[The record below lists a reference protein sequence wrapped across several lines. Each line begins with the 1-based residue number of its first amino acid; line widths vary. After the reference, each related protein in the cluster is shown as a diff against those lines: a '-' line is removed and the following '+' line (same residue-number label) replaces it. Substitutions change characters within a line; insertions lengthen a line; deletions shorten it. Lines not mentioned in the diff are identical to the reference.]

1 MATSVLDQLSSKNNK
16 GTLWNILYE
25 KGVFHKLTNNDL
37 ENVKM
42 MFENTIN
49 QYKPAKNARANNL
62 RLIDLNK
69 DILTILINKI
79 EQYSVNNASVVQQQ
93 QQQQPHNPQLNYLE
107 QPTLVTSKE
116 ITNERLRQFEQG
128 LYLKEQEMQSVMKLK
143 KPEDIDFKDTN
154 DDPPLEM
161 EKSLQ
166 SMIERRR
173 NDFNQVI
180 NEGEKNKAENWINNN
195 NNNNNIPPTSTVKK
209 VSFEDNSETVDTSLD
224 EDVPD
229 FFNKLKQK
237 TEHEQIMDKLQEL
250 SDIQKQILRL
260 VLPPPE
266 PAAPTAA
273 TEKL

>member
-1 MATSVLDQLSSKNNK
+1 MATSVLAQLSSKNNK

-93 QQQQPHNPQLNYLE
+93 QQQQLHNPQLNYLE

-260 VLPPPE
+260 VLPPP
-266 PAAPTAA
+266 TAA
-273 TEKL
+273 EEKH